1 MGSRDLKLKVVEK
14 LKEKSKAYS
23 NYLFI
28 FIFLLMLTSLI
39 RNILRAVEA
48 DKRIEKMQSRVGKLK
63 EENEALKE
71 ELAVTKSE
79 ESIEKQLRDKLGL
92 AKEGEI
98 VIVLPDEEILESL
111 APSLEEEE
119 ETLPDPNWKK
129 WLKLFY

>member
-1 MGSRDLKLKVVEK
+1 MGSQGLRLKTIERLKEK
-14 LKEKSKAYS
+14 LKLYS

-28 FIFLLMLTSLI
+28 FIFMLMLTSLI
-39 RNILRAVEA
+39 RNILKAVEA
-48 DKRIEKMQSRVGKLK
+48 NKRIEKMQGRVEKLK
-63 EENEALKE
+63 EENKE
-71 ELAVTKSE
+71 LEEKLAITKSE
-79 ESIEKQLRDKLGL
+79 EFIEKQLRDKLGL

-98 VIVLPDEEILESL
+98 VIVLPDEKILETL

>member
-1 MGSRDLKLKVVEK
+1 MGSQSSRFKAIEK
-14 LKEKSKAYS
+14 LKEKLKVYS

-28 FIFLLMLTSLI
+28 FIFLLMLASLI
-39 RNILRAVEA
+39 RNILRVVESN
-48 DKRIEKMQSRVGKLK
+48 KRIEKIQNRVEKLK
-63 EENEALKE
+63 KENEELEEN
-71 ELAVTKSE
+71 LATTKSE
-79 ESIEKQLRDKLGL
+79 EFIEKQLRDKLGL

-98 VIVLPDEEILESL
+98 VIVLPDEEILGTL